1 MYLHIY
7 EECSKETRMGNVQGD
22 GVQAVKTVLM
32 GTGTGIPLMHQL
44 MDSLYQKSR
53 VVAGSTTWLQ
63 PGHLQPFG
71 NFFGGGELANRL
83 HLNNGHI

>member
-7 EECSKETRMGNVQGD
+7 EGCSKETRIGNVQG
-22 GVQAVKTVLM
+22 VKTALM

-53 VVAGSTTWLQ
+53 VVAGNTTWLQ
-63 PGHLQPFG
+63 PGHLQLFS
-71 NFFGGGELANRL
+71 NFFGEGGTCKQVAF
-83 HLNNGHI
+83 G